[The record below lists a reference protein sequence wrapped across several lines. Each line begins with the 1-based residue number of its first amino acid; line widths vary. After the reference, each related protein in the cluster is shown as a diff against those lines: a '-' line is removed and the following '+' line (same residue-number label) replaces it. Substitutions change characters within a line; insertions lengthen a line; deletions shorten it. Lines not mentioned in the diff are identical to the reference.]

1 MTTAIKDRNKTYSI
15 GQVAKMFDLSIPTLR
30 YYDQENL
37 IPHLKKSSS
46 GIRRFTQD
54 NVDAVRVIECLKSA
68 GMPIKEIQIFMK
80 KVERGDST
88 LKDRLA
94 MFQDLKKQVQK
105 QMQELQNTLDMIDF
119 KCNYYG
125 KAVKDGTEKYVRQE
139 MPLSSLI
146 LPMKRNVQQDKS
158 KE

>member
-1 MTTAIKDRNKTYSI
+1 MSTITKEKEKTYSI
-15 GQVAKMFDLSIPTLR
+15 GQVAQMFDLSIPTLR
-30 YYDQENL
+30 YYDQEHL
-37 IPHLKKSSS
+37 IPHLHKTNS

-54 NVDAVRVIECLKSA
+54 NIDAVRVIECLKSA

-80 KVERGDST
+80 KVKQGDAT

-94 MFQDLKKQVQK
+94 MFQNLKKQVEK
-105 QMQELQNTLDMIDF
+105 QMQELQDTLDMINF

-125 KAVKDGTEKYVRQE
+125 KAVKDGTEKYVKEE

-146 LPMKRNVQQDKS
+146 LPNQKR
-158 KE
+158 E